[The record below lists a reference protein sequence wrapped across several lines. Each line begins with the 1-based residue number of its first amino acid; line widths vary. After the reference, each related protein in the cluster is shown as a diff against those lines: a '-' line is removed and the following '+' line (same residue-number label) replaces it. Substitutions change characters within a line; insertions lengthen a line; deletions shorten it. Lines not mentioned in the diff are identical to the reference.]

1 MFPRLSW
8 MGVGILG
15 FFVFAFRGTTASID
29 PCFGNPYI
37 FGRGDFII
45 YNYLDHAAKG
55 LTILATVNRV
65 YDFCMYVL
73 YSCHSRRKVFTF
85 HMCIYDSMERWMRQL
100 PFNLYNNV
108 FGFHLHEG
116 VAQG

>member
-1 MFPRLSW
+1 MH
-8 MGVGILG
+8 
-15 FFVFAFRGTTASID
+15 
-29 PCFGNPYI
+29 
-37 FGRGDFII
+37 FGRGDFIL

-85 HMCIYDSMERWMRQL
+85 HMCIYDSMERWVRQL
-100 PFNLYNNV
+100 PFNCIIMYLDFIFTRV
-108 FGFHLHEG
+108 LLK
-116 VAQG
+116 A